1 MPTVTLK
8 VTGWLRQSLGEALA
22 HPEGLR
28 VSIREGETIPGMARQ
43 LAAEHQIF
51 RRLLFEEAN
60 QEFGANVLV
69 ILNGALVNPHDRA
82 ETLLK
87 DGDEVMLLPVMDG
100 G

>member
-22 HPEGLR
+22 RREGLR
-28 VSIREGETIPGMARQ
+28 VSIRDGESLPGMARQ
-43 LAAEHQIF
+43 LAAQHPTFQKI
-51 RRLLFEEAN
+51 LFEEAG
-60 QEFGANVLV
+60 QEFGANILV
-69 ILNGALVNPHDRA
+69 ILNGSFVNPSDRA